1 MNKSLMFFS
10 FIYFNGGCFVDLK
23 LMFKGLIVGI
33 GKIIPGVSGSML
45 AITLGVYDKV
55 LEAVTNFFD
64 NPKKNA
70 KLLFNFALGVLLA
83 IILFSKL
90 ILFLLNNY
98 YQPTMYLFLGLIVGT
113 LLPFTKELKW
123 NLKNNIIFLVFFG
136 LTLIFAFK
144 TTNIN
149 YVFGS
154 NILDYLYTALLGV
167 IDAFTSIV
175 PGISGTAIFMLLGSY
190 EFVLQVLANPFS
202 LLFIVYGVG
211 MMLGII
217 IICYI
222 MHYLLKNKRQ
232 ETNMAIL
239 AFMISSVLMLLMSIK
254 DFFSVFM
261 ILMFGVGVFMGYFFD
276 K

>member
-45 AITLGVYDKV
+45 AITLGIYDKV

-123 NLKNNIIFLVFFG
+123 NLKNNIIFLVFFS
-136 LTLIFAFK
+136 LTLILTFK

-154 NILDYLYTALLGV
+154 NIFDYLYIALLGV

-202 LLFIVYGVG
+202 LLFIVYGIG

-222 MHYLLKNKRQ
+222 MNYLLKNKRQ
-232 ETNMAIL
+232 ETNMAIF

-254 DFFSVFM
+254 DFLSVFM